1 LREASNAASSAQEA
15 RDADTD
21 LLVASEEQA
30 VVKQLA
36 RLPQAVRE
44 AGDKFLPAIVADA
57 TYTLAR
63 EFARFYHAC
72 PVLKAP
78 TPELRAA
85 RLALVAAVAHG
96 LKNGLALLGIQAPE
110 RM

>member
-1 LREASNAASSAQEA
+1 MRADFLAAP
-15 RDADTD
+15 DA
-21 LLVASEEQA
+21 QA
-30 VVKQLA
+30 VLKHLA
-36 RLPQAVRE
+36 RMPQAVRE
-44 AGDKFLPAIVADA
+44 AGDKFLPAIVADW

-63 EFARFYHAC
+63 EFARFYHEC

-85 RLALVAAVAHG
+85 RLELVAAVAQG
-96 LKNGLALLGIQAPE
+96 LKNGLALLGIRAPE